1 MISEIERADGVSLV
15 SITAGD
21 ARRSDLGGWAPSDFE
36 SGALLDGLSEETES
50 RFESDG
56 SPSNP
61 GPGTGN
67 TSREFASSGYPGP
80 PNLGPWSGGGPG
92 GAGRRGL
99 ASTSPISTWDPVDP
113 GSPTPT
119 PEPATVVLI
128 GSNLALFGA
137 FAWRRRRR
145 RGGVDL
151 GG

>member
-1 MISEIERADGVSLV
+1 MISEIERGDELSLV

-21 ARRSDLGGWAPSDFE
+21 ARRFDLGGWAPSDFG
-36 SGALLDGLSEETES
+36 SSALLGGLSEETES
-50 RFESDG
+50 TFESDG

-67 TSREFASSGYPGP
+67 TSREFASSGYPGLS
-80 PNLGPWSGGGPG
+80 NLGPSSGGG
-92 GAGRRGL
+92 RG
-99 ASTSPISTWDPVDP
+99 PISRWDPVDP

-128 GSNLALFGA
+128 GSNLALLGA

-145 RGGVDL
+145 SGGVDL
-151 GG
+151 DG